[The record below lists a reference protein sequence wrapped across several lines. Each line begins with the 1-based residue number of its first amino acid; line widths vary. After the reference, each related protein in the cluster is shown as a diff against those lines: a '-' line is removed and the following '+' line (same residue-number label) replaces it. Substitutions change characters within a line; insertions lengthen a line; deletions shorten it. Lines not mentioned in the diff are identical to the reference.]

1 MLIHSDKTQN
11 ALADAFAGVDLWI
24 FDLDNTLYP
33 YPPGL
38 WAQIDGR
45 MGSFISDLLSVDRI
59 EARRVQKDYFL
70 RYGLTVRGLMKHHG
84 VKGRDFLDYVHDV
97 DLSDIAPN
105 PPLGEAIATLPGR
118 KVIHTNS
125 DRLHVDRVLARLGI
139 ETAVFAA
146 IHDIETTGFE
156 PKPAPRAYDA
166 VAKIE
171 GGAPHRA
178 AMFEDSARNLL
189 EPHKR
194 GMRTVLLPTQC
205 DIASAG
211 KEGAHIHFATN
222 DLTGFLRSI
231 TDTMA

>member
-1 MLIHSDKTQN
+1 MSR
-11 ALADAFAGVDLWI
+11 DAFRDVDLWI

-45 MGSFISDLLSVDRI
+45 MGGFISDLLSVDAI

-84 VKGRDFLDYVHDV
+84 VAAADFLAHVHDV

-105 PPLGEAIATLPGR
+105 PALGQAIAALPGR
-118 KVIHTNS
+118 CVIHTNS
-125 DRLHVDRVLARLGI
+125 DQAHVARVLDRLAIDPGLF
-139 ETAVFAA
+139 EAVYDIAA
-146 IHDIETTGFE
+146 TDYE
-156 PKPAPRAYDA
+156 PKPAARAYDH
-166 VAKIE
+166 VAQAE
-171 GGAPHRA
+171 GVDPRRA

-189 EPHKR
+189 EPHRR
-194 GMRTVLLPTQC
+194 GMRTVLLPTRC

-211 KEGAHIHFATN
+211 RNEDHVHFITD
-222 DLTGFLRSI
+222 DLTGFLSDIVEARI
-231 TDTMA
+231 

>member
-1 MLIHSDKTQN
+1 MKVLATQSISPQT
-11 ALADAFAGVDLWI
+11 AFADVDLWI

-38 WAQIDGR
+38 WAKIDGR
-45 MGSFISDLLSVDRI
+45 MGAFISDLLSVDVI

-84 VKGRDFLDYVHDV
+84 VEAEDFLAYVHDV

-105 PPLGEAIATLPGR
+105 PALGQAIDALPGR

-125 DRLHVDRVLARLGI
+125 DKAHVARVLTRLGI
-139 ETAVFAA
+139 DSKIFAA
-146 IHDIETTGFE
+146 IHDIQSTGFE
-156 PKPAPRAYDA
+156 PKPSPRAYDV
-166 VAKIE
+166 VAKAE
-171 GGAPHRA
+171 GIAPTRA
-178 AMFEDSARNLL
+178 AMFEDAARNLI

-194 GMRTVLLPTQC
+194 GMRTVLLPTAC

-211 KEGAHIHFATN
+211 KEGDHIHFVTD

-231 TDTMA
+231 TGEDR

>member
-1 MLIHSDKTQN
+1 MHSSH
-11 ALADAFAGVDLWI
+11 ALAFADIDLWI

-45 MGSFISDLLSVDRI
+45 MGGFISDLLSIDAV

-84 VKGRDFLDYVHDV
+84 VAAGDFLAHVHDV
-97 DLSDIAPN
+97 DLSPIAPN
-105 PPLGEAIATLPGR
+105 PALGHAIAALPGR
-118 KVIHTNS
+118 CVIHTNS
-125 DRLHVDRVLARLGI
+125 DQAHVSRVLARLDI
-139 ETAVFAA
+139 DPALFAA
-146 IHDIETTGFE
+146 VYDIEGTGFE
-156 PKPAPRAYDA
+156 PKPGPRAYDH
-166 VAKIE
+166 VAAAE
-171 GGAPHRA
+171 GTAPTRA

-189 EPHKR
+189 EPHRR

-211 KEGAHIHFATN
+211 KNDPHIHFITN
-222 DLTGFLRSI
+222 DLTDFLTGIVEARKLGGQ
-231 TDTMA
+231 A

>member
-1 MLIHSDKTQN
+1 MTSSPRAIF
-11 ALADAFAGVDLWI
+11 ADVDLWI

-45 MGSFISDLLSVDRI
+45 MGAFISDLLSVDRV

-70 RYGLTVRGLMKHHG
+70 RYGLTIRGLMKHHG
-84 VKGRDFLDYVHDV
+84 VKAEDFLSYVHDV

-105 PPLGEAIATLPGR
+105 PALGQAIADLPGR

-125 DRLHVDRVLARLGI
+125 DRVHVARVLARLGI
-139 ETAVFAA
+139 DAGTFAA
-146 IHDIETTGFE
+146 VHDIQSTGFE
-156 PKPAPRAYDA
+156 PKPSPRAYDA
-166 VAKIE
+166 VARAE
-171 GGAPHRA
+171 GTDPSRA
-178 AMFEDSARNLL
+178 AMFEDAARNLI
-189 EPHKR
+189 EPHRR
-194 GMRTVLLPTQC
+194 GMRTVLLPTSC

-211 KEGAHIHFATN
+211 KEGDHIHFVTD

-231 TDTMA
+231 TGEER

>member
-1 MLIHSDKTQN
+1 MSD
-11 ALADAFAGVDLWI
+11 LAGAFDGVDLWI

-45 MGSFISDLLSVDRI
+45 MGGFISDLLSVDRI

-84 VKGRDFLDYVHDV
+84 VEAQDFLAYVHDV

-105 PPLGEAIATLPGR
+105 QALGEAIAALPGR

-125 DRLHVDRVLARLGI
+125 DRVHVGRVLARLDI
-139 ETAVFAA
+139 DADIFDAV
-146 IHDIETTGFE
+146 HDIESTGFE
-156 PKPAPRAYDA
+156 PKPSPRAYDA
-166 VAKIE
+166 VARAE
-171 GGAPHRA
+171 GADPTRA
-178 AMFEDSARNLL
+178 AMFEDAARNLL
-189 EPHKR
+189 EPHRR
-194 GMRTVLLPTQC
+194 GMRTVLLPTDC

-231 TDTMA
+231 SA

>member
-1 MLIHSDKTQN
+1 MSD
-11 ALADAFAGVDLWI
+11 LAGAFDGVDLWI

-45 MGSFISDLLSVDRI
+45 MGGFISDLLSVDRI

-84 VKGRDFLDYVHDV
+84 VEAQDFLAYVHDV

-105 PPLGEAIATLPGR
+105 PALGEAIAALPGR

-125 DRLHVDRVLARLGI
+125 DRVHVGRVLARLDI
-139 ETAVFAA
+139 DADIFDAV
-146 IHDIETTGFE
+146 HDIESTGFE
-156 PKPAPRAYDA
+156 PKPSPRAYDA
-166 VAKIE
+166 VARAE
-171 GGAPHRA
+171 GADPTRA
-178 AMFEDSARNLL
+178 AMFEDAARNLL
-189 EPHKR
+189 EPHRR
-194 GMRTVLLPTQC
+194 GMRTVLLPTDC

-231 TDTMA
+231 SA

>member
-1 MLIHSDKTQN
+1 MTDETLDPR
-11 ALADAFAGVDLWI
+11 DAFAGVDMWI

-45 MGSFISDLLSVDRI
+45 MGAFISTLLTVDAI
-59 EARRVQKDYFL
+59 EARRVQKEYFL

-84 VKGRDFLDYVHDV
+84 VAAADFLSFVHDV

-105 PPLGEAIATLPGR
+105 PELGAAIEALPGR
-118 KVIHTNS
+118 KIIHTNS
-125 DRLHVDRVLARLGI
+125 DRAHVARVLARLDIAPGI
-139 ETAVFAA
+139 FSAV
-146 IHDIETTGFE
+146 HDIESTDFE
-156 PKPAPRAYDA
+156 PKPGPRAYDA
-166 VAKIE
+166 VAQAEAI
-171 GGAPHRA
+171 APTRA

-194 GMRTVLLPTQC
+194 GMRTILLPTTC

-211 KEGAHIHFATN
+211 KDGAHVHFITH
-222 DLTGFLRSI
+222 DLTGFLRRI
-231 TDTMA
+231 MGETA